1 MTKAYKAFKSVIYI
15 ILGASIAIGLN
26 MYNNVKLRRLQEKEQ
41 QENIMKQ
48 QRIQKMKLAWQQQQE
63 KHRAPKVIITEDL
76 SKDILKSKIIED
88 SDDLKDDSD
97 YDLLDSKSR
106 ESNEKE
112 ELALDADL
120 DLNEMNFNLVK
131 NSNSFKPMSLS
142 KQKSVQSKEMEEM
155 VDFDLEST
163 NFSSKKTI
171 GMFGHRISEE
181 DTNHKYI

>member
-1 MTKAYKAFKSVIYI
+1 
-15 ILGASIAIGLN
+15 
-26 MYNNVKLRRLQEKEQ
+26 
-41 QENIMKQ
+41 MKQ

-142 KQKSVQSKEMEEM
+142 K
-155 VDFDLEST
+155 
-163 NFSSKKTI
+163 
-171 GMFGHRISEE
+171 
-181 DTNHKYI
+181 